1 MVKWCKGKLISNL
14 NVRVKMFSN
23 ENWQL
28 KRQLKRQLSST
39 LNDYGELEESSGQS
53 SLLMAAT
60 SPAAKWQA
68 TK

>member
-1 MVKWCKGKLISNL
+1 MVKWCKGKLINNL

-23 ENWQL
+23 VN
-28 KRQLKRQLSST
+28 RQLKRQLSST
-39 LNDYGELEESSGQS
+39 LNDYGELEESSDQS